1 MSRSFVVFVALLA
14 VTIGSSACDNGPT
27 PTLPTPGPTVTD
39 TFTGTVNLNGSITH
53 SFSTGSAG
61 TVTATITTVAPSG
74 AVLGFQ
80 LGTWNTVTCTAVL
93 SNDLATANSVL
104 SAITQSSASLCVK
117 IHDPNGALTDNSVNY
132 TVTVTHQ

>member
-1 MSRSFVVFVALLA
+1 MSRLFVVFVALLA
-14 VTIGSSACDNGPT
+14 VTISSSACDNGPT

-39 TFTGTVNLNGSITH
+39 TFSGTVNLNGSITH

-61 TVTATITTVAPSG
+61 TVTATITTVDPSG

-80 LGTWNTVTCTAVL
+80 LGTWNTVACSAVL

-117 IHDPNGALTDNSVNY
+117 IHDPNGALTDNSVTY